1 MVSLF
6 WPYQWRKYVIRAEG
20 ELKLRWYS
28 FIPFLLLL
36 IWTIVLLINVQI
48 YKADHIMVPWAYFDS
63 PFPMR
68 QIALFCVEI
77 SNLCLWKFL
86 NFSVIHHSSVIH
98 KHTQYE
104 RFISILMFRHVLCGT
119 FTDMV
124 YVKDSYIDS
133 QGVNSQNTQFVTLTC
148 ILYCRRTES
157 QFEHHTP

>member
-1 MVSLF
+1 M
-6 WPYQWRKYVIRAEG
+6 
-20 ELKLRWYS
+20 
-28 FIPFLLLL
+28 
-36 IWTIVLLINVQI
+36 WTIVLLINVQI

-133 QGVNSQNTQFVTLTC
+133 QGVNSHQYSIWYINMHTLLQTNWKPIWAPYSIDQKPTN
-148 ILYCRRTES
+148 ILIYKLITTKLPFTAGHPPQWPS
-157 QFEHHTP
+157 